1 MWTLWQDVR
10 YSARLLARHPGF
22 TLTAIG
28 VLTLGIG
35 VNAGIFGIINGLLI
49 RPLAGADAPGEV
61 VGVYSHDRTTQR
73 GFRSFSYPGFVDLRE
88 AGGPL
93 QHVAAHNVALAGV
106 TENGAT
112 RQTMVDIVSR
122 DYFTALGVAPV
133 YGRGFTI
140 DEERPGTTARPVIVS
155 YALWERVN
163 FDPDILKTTVRIN
176 GGDYGVIGV
185 APPRFSGTTSI
196 IGTEYFLPLGVHD
209 AVESDFDSRDHFDF
223 ADRRNRS
230 LMVVGRLKPGVTR
243 AQANEQL
250 KVLSA
255 AHEQAYPAEN
265 KNQDVEVHPLSRL
278 SISSS
283 PQNDADLW
291 APFVLLQGL
300 AACVLITSCLNLA
313 NMMLAFGSARQK
325 EIAIRLAVG
334 GARSRIVRQ
343 LLVQGLMISVAGGA
357 VGLIVSAWATQLLV
371 AGMGTV
377 LPFAISFDVAVDY
390 RVIVATFAFSA
401 LATIAFG
408 LWPALRL
415 SRPDL
420 LSSLKD
426 QAGEVSGKIAGRF
439 TVRGVLVTAQMALSL
454 ALLLLSGLF
463 VRGAAAGASANPGFA
478 LEPLVLAH
486 IEPKLG
492 GYDSARAREAHRA
505 VLERLRSTP
514 GIESVAEASVIPFGD
529 YSTGAAVQRE
539 GPRLKNED
547 PEASGKLAHVHTYT
561 ITSDYFR
568 TLGLTMLKG
577 REFTAAEEAAVG
589 GVPPV
594 IIDDGLAN
602 RLFANENPI
611 GQLLQYGADSGSI
624 DTPMSGADA
633 KPMVIVGVAPGVK
646 HDLFENRPEPHIYV
660 PAGGE
665 DATRMFVY
673 ARAAAAN
680 ADGMVET
687 VRNQLRAADA
697 NLPIMYVKS
706 FRSQHE
712 GSAQVWL
719 LRAGAKLFLTLGLA
733 AAFVAVIGLYGVRS
747 YLVSRRTREF
757 GVRMAVGA
765 SPVDVLRLVLRE
777 AITTTAVGLTIGL
790 VLGVMLGWGLS
801 FVIYQVSPYDPI
813 TLAGSTGLLA
823 ISSIVASLIPAR
835 RAANVLP
842 MTALRND

>member
-1 MWTLWQDVR
+1 MWTLWQDIR
-10 YSARLLARHPGF
+10 YSARLLLKHPGF
-22 TLTAIG
+22 TVTAIG
-28 VLTLGIG
+28 VLMLGIG
-35 VNAGIFGIINGLLI
+35 VNAGIFGIVNGVLI
-49 RPLAGADAPGEV
+49 RPLAGAEAPGEV
-61 VGVYSHDRTTQR
+61 VGVYSHDRTTER
-73 GFRSFSYPGFVDLRE
+73 GFSSFSYPGFVDLRD

-93 QHVAAHNVALAGV
+93 QFVAAHNVALAGV
-106 TENGAT
+106 TENGGT
-112 RQTMVDIVSR
+112 RQVMVDIVSR
-122 DYFTALGVAPV
+122 DYFAALGVAPV
-133 YGRGFTI
+133 YGRGFTL

-155 YALWERVN
+155 YAVWERAS
-163 FDPDILKTTVRIN
+163 FDPDILKTTVRLN
-176 GGDYGVIGV
+176 GDDYGVIGV
-185 APPRFSGTTSI
+185 APRRFSGTTAI
-196 IGTEYFLPLGVHD
+196 IGTEYWVPLGVHD
-209 AVESDFDSRDHFDF
+209 AIESDFDSRDGFDF

-230 LMVVGRLKPGVTR
+230 LMVVGRLKPDVTR

-255 AHEQAYPAEN
+255 AHEQAYPVEN
-265 KNQDVEVHPLSRL
+265 KNQDIEVHPLSRL
-278 SISSS
+278 SISSR

-291 APFVLLQGL
+291 APFALLQGL
-300 AACVLITSCLNLA
+300 AACVLLTSCLNLA
-313 NMMLAFGSARQK
+313 NMMLAFGSTRQK

-334 GARSRIVRQ
+334 GARFRIVRQ
-343 LLVQGLMISVAGGA
+343 LLVQGFMISVAGGA
-357 VGLIVSAWATQLLV
+357 IGLMVSAWATQLLV
-371 AGMGTV
+371 AGMATV
-377 LPFAISFDVAVDY
+377 LPFTISFDVGVDY
-390 RVIVATFAFSA
+390 RVVVATFAFSA

-415 SRPDL
+415 SKPDL

-426 QAGEVSGKIAGRF
+426 QAGEISGRLGRRI
-439 TVRGVLVTAQMALSL
+439 TVRGALVTAQMALSL
-454 ALLLLSGLF
+454 ALLVLSGLF

-539 GPRLKNED
+539 GPRLKDED
-547 PEASGKLAHVHTYT
+547 PEAKGKIAYVNTYT
-561 ITSDYFR
+561 VTSDYFK
-568 TLGLTMLKG
+568 TLGLTMIRG
-577 REFTAAEEAAVG
+577 REFTMAEEAAVG
-589 GVPPV
+589 GTTPV
-594 IIDDGLAN
+594 IIDTGLAD
-602 RLFANENPI
+602 RLYANENPI
-611 GQLLQYGADSGSI
+611 GQLIQYAASSGTADS
-624 DTPMSGADA
+624 
-633 KPMVIVGVAPGVK
+633 KPMLIVGLAPGVK
-646 HDLFENRPEPHIYV
+646 HDLFENKPEPHIYV

-665 DATRMFVY
+665 EATRMFVY
-673 ARAAAAN
+673 ARAAAQN

-719 LRAGAKLFLTLGLA
+719 LRAGAQLFLTLGLA

-747 YLVSRRTREF
+747 YLVTRRTREF

-790 VLGVMLGWGLS
+790 ALGVMLGWALS

-813 TLAGSTGLLA
+813 TLAGATGLLA
-823 ISSIVASLIPAR
+823 VSSIVASLVPAR